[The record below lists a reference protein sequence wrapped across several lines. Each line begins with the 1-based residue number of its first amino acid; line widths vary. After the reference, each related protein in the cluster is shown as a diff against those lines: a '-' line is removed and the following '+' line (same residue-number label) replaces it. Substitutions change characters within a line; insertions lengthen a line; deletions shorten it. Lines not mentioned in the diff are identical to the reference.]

1 MTPEGGDKMVELT
14 EEERNELIERV
25 SSRIHFK
32 EDNKFNSAVVK
43 LAATVSI
50 LMIQEYEKMKAGEQ

>member
-1 MTPEGGDKMVELT
+1 MVELT

-25 SSRIHFK
+25 SSRIQFK